1 MSSVLVDSNVL
12 LDIMT
17 EDPQWFSWSADALAR
32 AAETMRLV
40 INPII
45 FAEVSIRYSRIE
57 DLNDALPLT
66 FVEREPLPYEAAFL
80 AGKAFLIYR
89 KHSGVRRSPLPD
101 FFIGAHASIAR
112 YTLLTRDAGRYR
124 TYFPKL
130 PLITPS

>member
-1 MSSVLVDSNVL
+1 VSAVLVDSNVL

-17 EDPQWFSWSADALAR
+17 EDPQWFSWSAGALAR

-45 FAEVSIRYSRIE
+45 YAEVSIRYSRIE
-57 DLNDALPLT
+57 DLNQALPQT

-112 YTLLTRDAGRYR
+112 YSLLTRDAGRYR
-124 TYFPKL
+124 SYFPKL
-130 PLITPS
+130 PLIAPS